1 MSRVFLCDASDRD
14 GGISKLFKE
23 SAGNLFTNKK
33 VAIKANYNSADPFPA
48 STHTGTLRSVIEELK
63 SSGAGEIVLA
73 ERSGMGKTRKVLEDT
88 GVVLLGKELG
98 FDTVV
103 LDEMPA
109 DGWVFKD
116 PAGSHWKF
124 GFWIAKIF
132 KDAGSVVQ
140 ICCLKTHRFG
150 GHFTMSL
157 KNSVGLV
164 AKTVPKD
171 THNYMQELH
180 SSPDQRKM
188 IAEIN
193 TAYKVD
199 LVVMDAADAFRTG
212 GPESGDLIHPGILL
226 VSSDRVAIDAT
237 GIAMLRSYGSTREV
251 MQGSIFGL
259 DQIARAAALGVGVAS
274 ADEIELV
281 GLDPEGERMAS
292 ALELILRREG

>member
-1 MSRVFLCDASDRD
+1 MSRVFLCGATDRYE
-14 GGISKLFKE
+14 GVRKLFKE
-23 SAGNLFTNKK
+23 AAGNLFINKK

-48 STHTGTLRSVIEELK
+48 STHIDTLRSMIEELK
-63 SSGAGEIVLA
+63 SSEVGEIVLA
-73 ERSGMGKTRKVLEDT
+73 ERSGMGGTRKVLEET
-88 GVVLLGKELG
+88 GVLTLGRELG
-98 FDTVV
+98 FETII
-103 LDEMPA
+103 LDELPA
-109 DGWVFKD
+109 EGWVFKD
-116 PAGSHWKF
+116 PPGSHWKF

-171 THNYMQELH
+171 THNYMRELH

-193 TAYKVD
+193 TAYNVD
-199 LVVMDAADAFRTG
+199 LVIMDATDAFRTG
-212 GPESGDLIHPGILL
+212 GPEIGDLIHPGILL
-226 VSSDRVAIDAT
+226 ASSDRVAIDAT
-237 GIAMLRSYGSTREV
+237 GIAILRSYGSTKEV

-259 DQIARAAALGVGVAS
+259 GQIARAAELGVGVAS

-281 GLDPEGERMAS
+281 GLDPEGERMGS
-292 ALELILRREG
+292 VLEQILSREG

>member
-1 MSRVFLCDASDRD
+1 MSRVFLCDASDR
-14 GGISKLFKE
+14 GAGIRKLFKE
-23 SAGNLFTNKK
+23 AGNNLVINKK
-33 VAIKANYNSADPFPA
+33 VAVKANYNSADPFPA
-48 STHTGTLRSVIEELK
+48 STHTDTLRSVIEELK

-73 ERSGMGKTRKVLEDT
+73 ERSGMGETRKILEET
-88 GVVLLGKELG
+88 GVFTLGRELG
-98 FDTVV
+98 FDTIV
-103 LDEMPA
+103 LDELPA
-109 DGWVFKD
+109 EGWAFKD

-132 KDAGSVVQ
+132 KNAESVVQ

-171 THNYMQELH
+171 THNYMRELH

-188 IAEIN
+188 VAEIN
-193 TAYKVD
+193 TAYNAD
-199 LVVMDAADAFRTG
+199 LVIMDATDAFRTG

-226 VSSDRVAIDAT
+226 ASSDRVAIDAT
-237 GIAMLRSYGSTREV
+237 GIAMLRSYGSTKEV
-251 MQGSIFGL
+251 MQGNIFGL
-259 DQIARAAALGVGVAS
+259 DQIARAAQLGVGVAS

-281 GLDPEGERMAS
+281 GLDPEGERMGS
-292 ALELILRREG
+292 ALEQILRREG